1 MRTAL
6 LRLFRQSPF
15 EGLLRH
21 ADYIRQS
28 GPIFQLALIAYLDEN
43 PEEFEKHH
51 NQVTILEHQ
60 GDLVKR
66 NIRGHL
72 PRGILM
78 PMDKFQ
84 LIWYL
89 REQDKILDSVQ
100 DALHWLSYRKTD
112 IPDEM
117 VDDLLLLVEKVNE
130 VLKAVYPLVS
140 SAESY
145 FSNFSEQQREKL
157 KQEIRLIRE
166 FEFESDQVEREL
178 LSKILAYPFE
188 NSTSAFHLARLVEY
202 MGNVANHA
210 ENAGD
215 MMRAMIAR

>member
-130 VLKAVYPLVS
+130 VLKAVHPLVS

>member
-6 LRLFRQSPF
+6 LKLFRQSPF
-15 EGLLRH
+15 DGLLKH
-21 ADYIRQS
+21 AEFIRES
-28 GPIFQLALIAYLDEN
+28 GPIFRLAILAYLDDS
-43 PEEFEKHH
+43 PEEFENHH

-84 LIWYL
+84 LLWYL

-100 DALHWLSYRKTD
+100 DSLHWLSYRQTE

-117 VDDLLLLVEKVNE
+117 VDDLLLMVERVNE
-130 VLKAVYPLVS
+130 VLKAIHPLVS
-140 SAESY
+140 AAESY
-145 FSNFSEQQREKL
+145 FTSFSEQQRDKV
-157 KQEIRLIRE
+157 KDAIRLIRE
-166 FEFESDQVEREL
+166 YEFQSDQVEREL
-178 LSKILAYPFE
+178 LSNILAYPFE

-202 MGNVANHA
+202 LGNVANHA

>member
-6 LRLFRQSPF
+6 LNLFRKSPF
-15 EGLLRH
+15 EGLLKH

-28 GPIFQLALIAYLDEN
+28 GPIFRLALIAYLDEN

-84 LIWYL
+84 LLWYL

-100 DALHWLSYRKTD
+100 DALHWLSYRRTE

-117 VDDLLLLVEKVNE
+117 VDDLLFMVEKVNE
-130 VLKAVYPLVS
+130 VLKAVHPLVS
-140 SAESY
+140 SAEGY
-145 FSNFSEQQREKL
+145 FSNFSEQQRELVKKEVQL
-157 KQEIRLIRE
+157 LRE
-166 FEFESDQVEREL
+166 YEFQSDQVEREL

-188 NSTSAFHLARLVEY
+188 NPTSAFHLARLVEY

-215 MMRAMIAR
+215 MMRAMIAH